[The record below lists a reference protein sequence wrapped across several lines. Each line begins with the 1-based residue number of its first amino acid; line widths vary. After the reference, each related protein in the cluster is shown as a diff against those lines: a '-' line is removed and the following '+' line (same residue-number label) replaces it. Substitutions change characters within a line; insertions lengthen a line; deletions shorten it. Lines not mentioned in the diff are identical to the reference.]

1 VLLIHYFI
9 IISTFIL
16 CLSILYITLNNKPKV
31 KGKLFFIFLVIS
43 LLIWNVCSFI
53 IFFVINNHIAA
64 LIIAKI
70 IHISILFIPI
80 FALKLYL
87 SLIKLYKSKI
97 TFLFYLINFILFI
110 LIAFTDLIVLDVI
123 PKNLIKNYVVP
134 GYYYKFFIFSYLA
147 EIFIAHFI
155 LIYKYKNCAFKTKLQ
170 IKYFLLAGITGVFIG
185 SFGFL
190 TAYFNFFIPEVGT
203 LGIAIYVII
212 IGYAIIKHRLFDI
225 EFVISRTI
233 ARLLT
238 YALLGTI
245 FLFVYRCF
253 YIKINYSFLF
263 VSIVLLIIISE
274 TFHYLLK
281 QIQKLPDKFLLK
293 NYYDY
298 KEVFNL
304 ISESFDRCIS
314 INDLLVMLETQI
326 RAYLDTSYVKIY
338 IIENF
343 QMAHSYGE
351 SYLRADYDAFADKTS
366 EKILAKEFLKIS
378 QGLSDF
384 IIFDDDDNKFLDIK
398 NLVNKPDAAIFFP
411 LKSLDNI
418 VGFVILGPKDNSQ
431 NYTFNDLTL
440 IELIKLQVDIILN
453 RIEAYEIVRS
463 NLSKAE
469 KIASLIKL
477 MNHYNH
483 ELKAPWAILLQTL
496 DLPNT
501 TMEKMSAVIE
511 KQWFRSEKLINTM
524 TRIIKDQHKRNE
536 EQLNLNDIIE
546 SVERIYPIRGCGTVV
561 REFDPDLPN
570 IIGDKQD
577 LQILFCNIFKN
588 AMEACRKQSYTD
600 GERDPDK
607 FFITTKYDKKTKQ
620 ITVEIKDQGV
630 GIPKEK
636 IANIWESGI
645 STHEGGTGVGMG
657 IIKRIIDEHGAQV
670 VIESFEGV
678 GTNIIIIFKN

>member
-1 VLLIHYFI
+1 MLTLFISSVIAFIFDISLATFLLVNNNKKTTNI
-9 IISTFIL
+9 TFACFL
-16 CLSILYITLNNKPKV
+16 YCLSLWIFGDFFHFID
-31 KGKLFFIFLVIS
+31 LFNSYHPVIFVRLAHIGAV
-43 LLIWNVCSFI
+43 FTPA
-53 IFFVINNHIAA
+53 FFVH
-64 LIIAKI
+64 
-70 IHISILFIPI
+70 
-80 FALKLYL
+80 
-87 SLIKLYKSKI
+87 
-97 TFLFYLINFILFI
+97 
-110 LIAFTDLIVLDVI
+110 
-123 PKNLIKNYVVP
+123 
-134 GYYYKFFIFSYLA
+134 
-147 EIFIAHFI
+147 
-155 LIYKYKNCAFKTKLQ
+155 
-170 IKYFLLAGITGVFIG
+170 
-185 SFGFL
+185 
-190 TAYFNFFIPEVGT
+190 
-203 LGIAIYVII
+203 
-212 IGYAIIKHRLFDI
+212 
-225 EFVISRTI
+225 FVISFSRTEVKAKWLYSLYI
-233 ARLLT
+233 ASGLL
-238 YALLGTI
+238 AI
-245 FLFVYRCF
+245 INICSDLFVENAGLIVEHSLLLINIGFF
-253 YIKINYSFLF
+253 YNIFILE
-263 VSIVLLIIISE
+263 ILVLLIISYYILFKKHRISKGKLRNQIEYFFLATGVIILALCFYIPAVIGLFHIRIDNIFHIIYPSIIVYAICKHRLMDVEVVISRIIAKFLTHILFLSVFFCIYFYNYKNANLLFLAQATIFIILACE

-326 RAYLDTSYVKIY
+326 RAYLDTAYVKIY

-343 QMAHSYGE
+343 QMAHSYGD
-351 SYLRADYDAFADKTS
+351 SYLRADYDALADKTS
-366 EKILAKEFLKIS
+366 EKIEAKEFLKIS

-384 IIFDDDDNKFLDIK
+384 IIFDDDDNKFADIK

-411 LKSLDNI
+411 LKSLDKI
-418 VGFVILGPKDNSQ
+418 VGFVILGPKDSEK

-483 ELKAPWAILLQTL
+483 ELKAPWAILMQSLELPSTTL
-496 DLPNT
+496 ELL
-501 TMEKMSAVIE
+501 SAQVE

-524 TRIIKDQHKRNE
+524 TRIIKDQHKRIE
-536 EQLNLNDIIE
+536 EQLNLNDIIK

-561 REFDPDLPN
+561 RNLDPDLPN

-588 AMEACRKQSYTD
+588 AMEACRKQSYTEN
-600 GERDPDK
+600 ERDPDK
-607 FFITTKYDKKTKQ
+607 FFVSTKHNKKTKQ
-620 ITVEIKDQGV
+620 ITVQVKDQGV

-636 IANIWESGI
+636 LENIWESGL
-645 STHEGGTGVGMG
+645 STNEAGTGVGMG

-670 VIESFEGV
+670 VIESAEG
-678 GTNIIIIFKN
+678 GGCCLTIIFKN